1 MPVSHDI
8 AEQLQKIDAQIV
20 ELFAERV
27 NFCRKALEEDEEAFD
42 HASNTE
48 IIAFWDEEA
57 DGRGL
62 NIGVMNQICKLV
74 LKLCKAGE
82 E

>member
-8 AEQLQKIDAQIV
+8 AEQLQKIDAQLV
-20 ELFAERV
+20 DLLAERV
-27 NFCRKALEEDEEAFD
+27 NFCRKALEEDEE
-42 HASNTE
+42 
-48 IIAFWDEEA
+48 AFWDEEA